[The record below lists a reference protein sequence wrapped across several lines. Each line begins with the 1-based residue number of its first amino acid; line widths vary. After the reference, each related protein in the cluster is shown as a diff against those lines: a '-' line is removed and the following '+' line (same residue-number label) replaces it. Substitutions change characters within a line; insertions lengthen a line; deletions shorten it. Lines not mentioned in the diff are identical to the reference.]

1 MEVARIIAEGKTKT
15 IKKFINDNG
24 IVCIESKD
32 NLTARNG
39 KKNVIIPGKGISAN
53 ITACN
58 VFRFLNKNGVSTHYL
73 SQIGKKENSIS
84 FEAYECLMLPL
95 EVVVRRIADG
105 SYLERNPNSKKGDIF
120 SKLII
125 EFFYKNDD
133 LGDPL
138 IHIDEEKW
146 ELRNPKNNDFISP
159 VEEIFSL
166 ELIEYIKNQAKFI
179 FLLLE
184 KAFRNSGIVL
194 WDLKLEFGY
203 NMHDSFNYVSPLI
216 LADVIDND
224 SWRITLDGVN
234 LDKQRFRDGTANR
247 KEILNNY
254 ILVQNITCEF
264 VKMADKGNA
273 LYNPKIYFISDN
285 EREIT
290 EAKAVFQQYGYHNY
304 IKHIVKYFDED
315 TEIFNEI
322 FTNNFENSIII
333 CGNTLLQPKLSS
345 IIQHLG
351 HSIIFYPKIHNFR
364 RNETGI
370 EEAVKESLK
379 YVAQVNPLIYAKFR
393 MEFEEHL

>member
-1 MEVARIIAEGKTKT
+1 MEVARIIAEGKTK
-15 IKKFINDNG
+15 I
-24 IVCIESKD
+24 IESPFNNKGLVYIRSKD
-32 NLTARNG
+32 NLTAGNG
-39 KKNVIIPGKGISAN
+39 KKNVIIPGKGKAAN

-58 VFRFLNKNGVSTHYL
+58 VFRFLNENKVPTHYL
-73 SQIGKKENSIS
+73 SQIGKEDSIS
-84 FEAYECLMLPL
+84 FEAFECLMLPL

-105 SYLERNPNSKKGDIF
+105 SYLERNPSSKKGNIF

-125 EFFYKNDD
+125 EFFYKNDA

-138 IHIDEEKW
+138 IGIEEKKW
-146 ELRNPKNNDFISP
+146 NLRNPKNNDYIS
-159 VEEIFSL
+159 
-166 ELIEYIKNQAKFI
+166 LIEPLCSLGHMVYINNQAKFI

-234 LDKQRFRDGTANR
+234 LDKQRFRDGTASIE
-247 KEILNNY
+247 EILENY
-254 ILVQNITCEF
+254 ILVQNITRGF
-264 VKMADKGNA
+264 IKMADKGNT

-285 EREIT
+285 EKEIT

-304 IKHIVKYFDED
+304 TKHKVKYFDEK
-315 TEIFNEI
+315 TKIFNEI

-333 CGNTLLQPKLSS
+333 CENNSFVPQTAS
-345 IIQHLG
+345 IIEHFA
-351 HSIIFYPKIHNFR
+351 HPIIFYPKIHNLYR
-364 RNETGI
+364 DETGI
-370 EEAVKESLK
+370 EEAIKEALK
-379 YVAQVNPLIYAKFR
+379 YVAQINPLVYAKLR
-393 MEFEEHL
+393 MKFEEQL